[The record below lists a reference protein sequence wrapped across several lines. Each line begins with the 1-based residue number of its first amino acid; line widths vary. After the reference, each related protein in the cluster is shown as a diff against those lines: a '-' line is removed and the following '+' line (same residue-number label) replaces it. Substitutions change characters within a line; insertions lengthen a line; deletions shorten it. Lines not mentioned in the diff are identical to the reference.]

1 MELIRK
7 VLFMSYDHPVFDEP
21 VFEKIFPGPKPS
33 AYFRASNDPHR
44 IRLSLAEDF
53 QWIIKELA
61 KSNEICKEEIRQD
74 ELPSVNQ
81 VLLNIDFHPKFQ
93 DEFLIEKSSLLCFFV
108 LLNLLPSK
116 EGNFLWNTYFKY
128 LRCSYEENEWDKKTV
143 TKTAFYNHRNN
154 YVSHFLALLS
164 KPYAELVED
173 LTPEQKKWFPDYL
186 LPNNFV
192 NENDDPCVLSSYGQI
207 IQNGPRKTDLS
218 KEDSEKLNQRLLARK
233 II

>member
-1 MELIRK
+1 MAEFISAVIAESGLNEFASIHITGNRK
-7 VLFMSYDHPVFDEP
+7 NSDITSITATRIPL
-21 VFEKIFPGPKPS
+21 KIF
-33 AYFRASNDPHR
+33 
-44 IRLSLAEDF
+44 
-53 QWIIKELA
+53 
-61 KSNEICKEEIRQD
+61 
-74 ELPSVNQ
+74 
-81 VLLNIDFHPKFQ
+81 
-93 DEFLIEKSSLLCFFV
+93 CFFV

-143 TKTAFYNHRNN
+143 TKTAFYNHRND

-207 IQNGPRKTDLS
+207 IQSGPRKTDLS